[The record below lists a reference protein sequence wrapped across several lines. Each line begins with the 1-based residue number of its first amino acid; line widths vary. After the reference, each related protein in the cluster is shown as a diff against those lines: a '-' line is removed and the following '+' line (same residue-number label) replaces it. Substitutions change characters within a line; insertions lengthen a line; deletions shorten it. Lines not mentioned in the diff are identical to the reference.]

1 MPQVTHLHFPQIEK
15 TAVMYVRTSNRYSEA
30 VYGKEGGLTV
40 LFRDGVFRL
49 EKEDGG
55 EGRKQ
60 VFRVQQLEKSENKL
74 LWTPKVLH

>member
-1 MPQVTHLHFPQIEK
+1 M
-15 TAVMYVRTSNRYSEA
+15 
-30 VYGKEGGLTV
+30 

-60 VFRVQQLEKSENKL
+60 VFRVQQLGKSENKL